1 MACSFQSLPKSAR
14 DYAQPFFRET
24 RKSFPEV
31 FMIRSLKAVE
41 GEIGKK
47 YSVMLLMV
55 AKDIIML

>member
-1 MACSFQSLPKSAR
+1 
-14 DYAQPFFRET
+14 
-24 RKSFPEV
+24 
-31 FMIRSLKAVE
+31 MIRSLKAVE